1 MAEVK
6 AQLNG
11 FRLAPRKVRSVI
23 NLLKGK
29 SVDDAIDQLDAMIK
43 RPADPI
49 KKLLSSAAANAEN
62 NFNMVRDNLY
72 IKTFYVDEGVKLV
85 RYRAKGFGRP
95 EPIQKKTS
103 HIKVVLDERVAG
115 LRNEKKK
122 QKSKV
127 QEAPKAADTKS
138 EEKVKTTS
146 KKPEIKKESGEKS
159 SGVLGGIRKKMF
171 QRKAI

>member
-6 AQLNG
+6 AQLNN

-23 NLLKGK
+23 NLLRGK
-29 SVDDAIDQLDAMIK
+29 SVNSALDQLDVMIK
-43 RPADPI
+43 RPVDPI
-49 KKLLSSAAANAEN
+49 KKLLYSAIANAEN
-62 NFNMVRDNLY
+62 NFNMVRNNLY
-72 IKTFYVDEGVKLV
+72 IKTFFVNEGVKLV

-103 HIKVVLDERVAG
+103 HISIILGERVAG
-115 LRNEKKK
+115 LRNEVKK

-127 QEAPKAADTKS
+127 EEAPKATDIKT
-138 EEKVKTTS
+138 EEKIKPTT

-159 SGVLGGIRKKMF
+159 SGVLGGLRKKMF